1 MKWRMVC
8 FLSLLCMTG
17 SAQEN
22 GKILLGRTTGK
33 IPFLEYG
40 LGDDRLG
47 GAKMTYLDTNIL
59 LRVVDS
65 SGTDYRVRLSAQHHA
80 YIAKESVKLL
90 PAEKPRPYYLS
101 GSWKAFGD
109 STWDYVTVNMEEKLP
124 YRSYQQIGPS
134 RLVVEL
140 YGTTSNTN
148 WITQLGSLKEIRN
161 TWYEQVEDDVMRV
174 FIELR
179 HAQHWGHAI
188 YYDTTGN
195 KLVIRVNRQPDGKKG
210 MKGLRIAVDAGHGG
224 DNSGASGVNSARLE
238 KELTLLFATE
248 LEKALKKAGAK
259 EVYMTRRTDTSLGM
273 PERILA
279 LREVHPDL
287 LLSLHLNSTSSDTV
301 SGTSTYYRYIGF
313 RPLSQ
318 SILKRMLELK
328 LKEFG
333 NVGGFNF
340 ALSGPTE
347 YPNCLIE
354 VAFLSNPADE
364 KRILDPKFRKAVA
377 TKITAGVQ
385 DWIKELNPGLKPGD
399 NR

>member
-1 MKWRMVC
+1 MKWCLVFC
-8 FLSLLCMTG
+8 LNLLSIAGM
-17 SAQEN
+17 AQEN
-22 GKILLGRTTGK
+22 GKFLLGRTTGK

-65 SGTDYRVRLSAQHHA
+65 SGTDYRVRLSGQHHA

-101 GSWKAFGD
+101 GSWRAFGD
-109 STWDYVTVNMEEKLP
+109 SSADYLTVQLEEKLP
-124 YRSYQQIGPS
+124 YRSYQQISPS
-134 RLVVEL
+134 RLVVEI

-148 WITQLGSLKEIRN
+148 WITQLGNLKEIRN
-161 TWYEQVEDDVMRV
+161 TWYEQVEDDVMRI

-195 KLVIRVNRQPDGKKG
+195 KLIVRVNRQPDLKKG
-210 MKGLRIAVDAGHGG
+210 IKGLRIAIDAGHGG
-224 DNSGASGVNSARLE
+224 DNSGASGVNSGRLE
-238 KELTLLFATE
+238 KELTLLIATE
-248 LEKALKKAGAK
+248 LEKALKKAGVK
-259 EVYMTRRTDTSLGM
+259 EVYMTRRADTSLGM

-279 LREVHPDL
+279 LREVKPDL
-287 LLSLHLNSTSSDTV
+287 LLSVHLNSTGSDTV

-318 SILKRMLELK
+318 AILKRMLELK

-347 YPNCLIE
+347 YPNCLVE

-377 TKITAGVQ
+377 AKITAGVQ
-385 DWIKELNPGLKPGD
+385 DWIKEMK
-399 NR
+399 

>member
-1 MKWRMVC
+1 MVGLC
-8 FLSLLCMTG
+8 LLA
-17 SAQEN
+17 SAAAAQDS
-22 GKILLGRTTGK
+22 GKTLLGRTTGR

-47 GAKMTYLDTNIL
+47 GAKMTYLDTNVL
-59 LRVVDS
+59 LQVVDS
-65 SGTDYRVRLSAQHHA
+65 SGTDYRVRLSGQHHA
-80 YIAKESVKLL
+80 YIAKESVRFL

-109 STWDYVTVNMEEKLP
+109 SVSDYVTVQLEEKLP

-134 RLVVEL
+134 RLVVEI
-140 YGTTSNTN
+140 YGATSNTN
-148 WITQLGSLKEIRN
+148 WITQLGSLKEISN
-161 TWYEQVEDDVMRV
+161 TWYEQVEDDVMRI
-174 FIELR
+174 FIETR

-188 YYDTTGN
+188 YYDTSGTR
-195 KLVIRVNRQPDGKKG
+195 LVIRVNRQPDLKKG
-210 MKGLRIAVDAGHGG
+210 LKALRIAVDAGHGG
-224 DNSGASGVNSARLE
+224 DNAGSQGVNSGRKE
-238 KELTLLFATE
+238 KELTLLIATE
-248 LEKALKKAGAK
+248 LEKALKKAGVR

-279 LREVHPDL
+279 LRQVRPDL
-287 LLSLHLNSTSSDTV
+287 LLSVHLNSTGNDIV

-318 SILKRMLELK
+318 AILKRMLELK

-347 YPNCLIE
+347 YPNCLVE
-354 VAFLSNPADE
+354 VAFLSNPDDE
-364 KRILDPKFRKAVA
+364 KRILDPRFRKAVA
-377 TKITAGVQ
+377 AKITAGVQ
-385 DWIKELNPGLKPGD
+385 DWLKGLK
-399 NR
+399 

>member
-1 MKWRMVC
+1 MKWCIVIC
-8 FLSLLCMTG
+8 LSLHATLSLG
-17 SAQEN
+17 QEG
-22 GKILLGRTTGK
+22 GKALVGRTTGK

-47 GAKMTYLDTNIL
+47 GAKMTYLDTNVL
-59 LRVVDS
+59 VRVV
-65 SGTDYRVRLSAQHHA
+65 
-80 YIAKESVKLL
+80 ESVKLL
-90 PAEKPRPYYLS
+90 PAEKAKPYYLS

-109 STWDYVTVNMEEKLP
+109 STYDYVTVQLEEKLP

-140 YGTTSNTN
+140 FGTTSNTN

-161 TWYEQVEDDVMRV
+161 TWYEQAEDDVMRI
-174 FIELR
+174 FIDLR

-195 KLVIRVNRQPDGKKG
+195 RLVIRVNRQPDLKKG
-210 MKGLRIAVDAGHGG
+210 IKGLRIAVDAGHGG
-224 DNSGASGVNSARLE
+224 DNTGASGVNSGRLE
-238 KELTLLFATE
+238 KELTLLIANE
-248 LEKALKKAGAK
+248 LEKALKKAGAR
-259 EVYMTRRTDTSLGM
+259 EVYMTRRTDSSLSM
-273 PERILA
+273 PDRILT

-287 LLSLHLNSTSSDTV
+287 LLSVHLNSAGNDTT

-318 SILKRMLELK
+318 SVLKRMLELK

-340 ALSGPTE
+340 ALSGPIE
-347 YPNCLIE
+347 YPNCMVE

-377 TKITAGVQ
+377 AKITAGVQ
-385 DWIKELNPGLKPGD
+385 DWIKELK
-399 NR
+399 

>member
-1 MKWRMVC
+1 MKWCLV
-8 FLSLLCMTG
+8 FYLSLVASMVVG
-17 SAQEN
+17 QES
-22 GKILLGRTTGK
+22 GKALLGRTTGK

-47 GAKMTYLDTNIL
+47 GAKMTYLDTNVL
-59 LRVVDS
+59 VRVVDS
-65 SGTDYRVRLSAQHHA
+65 SGGDYRIQLSGQHHA

-90 PAEKPRPYYLS
+90 PGERARPYYLS

-109 STWDYVTVNMEEKLP
+109 SAYDYVTVSLEDKLP
-124 YRSYQQIGPS
+124 YRSFQQIGPS

-140 YGTTSNTN
+140 YGVTSNTN
-148 WITQLGSLKEIRN
+148 WITQLGTLKEIRN
-161 TWYEQVEDDVMRV
+161 TWYEQTEDDVMRV

-179 HAQHWGHAI
+179 HPQHWGHTL
-188 YYDTTGN
+188 YYDTTGAR
-195 KLVIRVNRQPDGKKG
+195 LIIRVNRQPDLKKG
-210 MKGLRIAVDAGHGG
+210 IKGLRIAVDAGHGG
-224 DNSGASGVNSARLE
+224 DNSGASGVNSARQE
-238 KELTLLFATE
+238 KELTLLIATE

-273 PERILA
+273 PERILT
-279 LREVHPDL
+279 LRELRPDL
-287 LLSLHLNSTSSDTV
+287 LLSVHLNSTSSDTV

-318 SILKRMLELK
+318 AVLKRMLELK

-347 YPNCLIE
+347 YPNCLVE

-364 KRILDPKFRKAVA
+364 KRILDSRFRKAVA
-377 TKITAGVQ
+377 AKITAGVQ
-385 DWIKELNPGLKPGD
+385 DWLKEMK
-399 NR
+399 